1 MIVFERGGRGCNGR
15 HGMHR
20 GGGGGGGFGGRGF
33 GGRGGFSVRWG
44 GDDESGPGGGPGGR
58 GPGRGRRMFDG
69 GELRLVLLKL
79 IAEQPRHGYDLIR
92 EIESRTGGAY
102 APSPG
107 VVYPTITMLDDM
119 GMIEERKAEGAKKQF
134 AITDVGQALL
144 AERATDVEALFVR
157 LAEAGAERQRTD
169 GGPVRRAMGNLRQ
182 VLHHRLG
189 VEETTADQLHEIA
202 GLLDEVAQKIERL
215 K

>member
-1 MIVFERGGRGCNGR
+1 MIFERVGRGCHGR

-20 GGGGGGGFGGRGF
+20 GAGFGGRAF

-44 GDDESGPGGGPGGR
+44 GDDDGR
-58 GPGRGRRMFDG
+58 SAGRGRRMFDS

-79 IAEQPRHGYDLIR
+79 IEEQPRHGYDLIR
-92 EIESRTGGAY
+92 EIETRTNGAY

-107 VVYPTITMLDDM
+107 VIYPTITMLGDM
-119 GMIEERKAEGAKKQF
+119 GMIEEQKAEGAKKQF
-134 AITDVGQALL
+134 AITTAGQALL
-144 AERATDVEALFVR
+144 TEREAEVEALFAR

-169 GGPVRRAMGNLRQ
+169 GGPIRRAMGNLRQ
-182 VLHHRLG
+182 VLQQRLAG
-189 VEETTADQLHEIA
+189 GDVDADTLHDVA
-202 GLLDEVAQKIERL
+202 ALLDEVAQKIERL

>member
-1 MIVFERGGRGCNGR
+1 MILERGGRAGHGMRGMR
-15 HGMHR
+15 HG
-20 GGGGGGGFGGRGF
+20 GAGGRVF
-33 GGRGGFSVRWG
+33 GDRGGFSVRWG
-44 GDDESGPGGGPGGR
+44 GGDEGGR
-58 GPGRGRRMFDG
+58 GGSRGGGRSRRMFDS

-107 VVYPTITMLDDM
+107 VVYPTVTMLDDM
-119 GMIEERKAEGAKKQF
+119 GMIEEQKADGAKKQF
-134 AITDVGQALL
+134 AITDAGQALL
-144 AERATDVEALFVR
+144 AERAAEVDALFAR
-157 LAEAGAERQRTD
+157 LDAVGAERQRTD

-182 VLHHRLG
+182 VLQQRLG
-189 VEETTADQLHEIA
+189 AEDVAGETLHEVA
-202 GLLDEVAQKIERL
+202 ALLDEVAQKIERL

>member
-1 MIVFERGGRGCNGR
+1 MIVFERGGRGCHSKHGMR
-15 HGMHR
+15 HGGP
-20 GGGGGGGFGGRGF
+20 GGQVF

-44 GDDESGPGGGPGGR
+44 GGDDGGPR

-79 IAEQPRHGYDLIR
+79 IEEQPRHGYDLIR
-92 EIESRTGGAY
+92 EIEGRTGGAY

-119 GMIEERKAEGAKKQF
+119 GMIEEQKAEGAKKQF
-134 AITDVGQALL
+134 AITVAGQALL
-144 AERATDVEALFVR
+144 TEREAEVEALFAR
-157 LAEAGAERQRTD
+157 LADVGAERQRTD
-169 GGPVRRAMGNLRQ
+169 GGPIRRAMGNLRQ
-182 VLHHRLG
+182 VLQQRL
-189 VEETTADQLHEIA
+189 TAEDIDADRLHEVA
-202 GLLDEVAQKIERL
+202 ALLDEVAQKIERL